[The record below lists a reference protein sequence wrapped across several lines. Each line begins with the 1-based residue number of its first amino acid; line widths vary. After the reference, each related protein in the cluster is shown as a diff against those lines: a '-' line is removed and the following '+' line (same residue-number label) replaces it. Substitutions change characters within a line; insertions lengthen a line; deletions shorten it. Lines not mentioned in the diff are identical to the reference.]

1 MIFDKDYCDYET
13 SCILYELGFYLDMTE
28 KVYERNLM
36 TNRYEMIPKPLLY
49 EANKWLT
56 DEYHFHVSTKPYPC
70 EDGLRWMFEIRNFT
84 NEMVTVVKNKTGFC
98 SSEEAL
104 AGGIKEAAMMIVESK
119 MNNDHTSSY
128 PSGANAQRV
137 WRSNYD
143 SSII

>member
-1 MIFDKDYCDYET
+1 MLTEKDYCDYDT
-13 SCILYELGFYLDMTE
+13 CVALIELGYPEHEIISYDF
-28 KVYERNLM
+28 NL
-36 TNRYEMIPKPLLY
+36 LLY

-70 EDGLRWMFEIRNFT
+70 EDGLRWMFDIRNFT

-104 AGGIKEAAMMIVESK
+104 AGGIKDAAMMIIEIKTKNV
-119 MNNDHTSSY
+119 HTSSY

-143 SSII
+143 SSIT